1 VRPLRYA
8 IALVLTAALVSGC
21 ATRADLLKV
30 ENDQRQVRALL
41 ADTQVSV
48 DRLRRRLEMMESQRE
63 EAGRGG
69 SRVASGGT
77 RTTAQLENRI
87 AELEARLAAQQGQ
100 VVPPPATPPPVP
112 AEAAPGVVP
121 GVAVTPAPAAAPP
134 SSPTDAAL
142 ARELDSSQ
150 GAKVD
155 DDYREGVRL
164 VRSGQCEQAAPKF
177 RAFIKKSPSSDLADN
192 AQYWIGECYY
202 GQRDYNKAI
211 IELNEVL
218 LKYPKGDKV
227 PSALLTLAKAFAD
240 SGDKIDARLIL
251 QKLISD
257 HPKSEEAERGRQM
270 LQSFGD

>member
-1 VRPLRYA
+1 VRSLDYA
-8 IALVLTAALVSGC
+8 IALALTAVLASGC

-48 DRLRRRLEMMESQRE
+48 DRLRRRLEMMESQRAD
-63 EAGRGG
+63 AGRGS
-69 SRVASGGT
+69 SRGTRAGT
-77 RTTAQLENRI
+77 RTTAELENRI
-87 AELEARLAAQQGQ
+87 AELETRLAAQQGQ
-100 VVPPPATPPPVP
+100 VPGATPPPVIG
-112 AEAAPGVVP
+112 EAPGVAP
-121 GVAVTPAPAAAPP
+121 GVPVTPAPGVAPP
-134 SSPTDAAL
+134 SSPTDIAL
-142 ARELDSSQ
+142 AGELDSLQ
-150 GAKVD
+150 GSKID
-155 DDYREGVRL
+155 DDYRDGLQL
-164 VRSGQCEQAAPKF
+164 VRAGQCEQAAPKF
-177 RAFIKKSPSSDLADN
+177 RAFIKKSPSSDRADN

>member
-1 VRPLRYA
+1 VRSLDYA
-8 IALVLTAALVSGC
+8 IALALTAVLASGC

-48 DRLRRRLEMMESQRE
+48 DRLRRRLEMMESQRAD
-63 EAGRGG
+63 AGRGG
-69 SRVASGGT
+69 SRGTRGGT
-77 RTTAQLENRI
+77 RTTAELENRI
-87 AELEARLAAQQGQ
+87 AELEERLAVQQGQ
-100 VVPPPATPPPVP
+100 APPATPPPMIGEAP
-112 AEAAPGVVP
+112 GAAPGVP
-121 GVAVTPAPAAAPP
+121 VTPAPGVAPP
-134 SSPTDAAL
+134 SSPTDIAL
-142 ARELDSSQ
+142 ARELDSLQ
-150 GAKVD
+150 GSKVD
-155 DDYREGVRL
+155 NDYRDGLQL
-164 VRSGQCEQAAPKF
+164 VRAGQCEQAAPKF
-177 RAFIKKSPSSDLADN
+177 RAFIKKGPSSDLADN

-202 GQRDYNKAI
+202 SQRDYNKAI

>member
-1 VRPLRYA
+1 MRPLRYV
-8 IALVLTAALVSGC
+8 IALVLTAALASGC

-48 DRLRRRLEMMESQRE
+48 DRLRRRIEMMESQRE

-77 RTTAQLENRI
+77 RTTAQLESRI

-100 VVPPPATPPPVP
+100 APAPASPAPVP

-121 GVAVTPAPAAAPP
+121 GVAVTPAPAAAAP
-134 SSPTDAAL
+134 SGQTDAAL
-142 ARELDSSQ
+142 ARELDSLQ
-150 GAKVD
+150 GARVD
-155 DDYREGVRL
+155 DDYRDGVQL
-164 VRSGQCEQAAPKF
+164 VRAGQCEQAAPKF